1 MSNDTQH
8 YTNFEIFHS
17 LVPKM
22 KAALPIVRNWD
33 ELDKEENY
41 EENYDGYRYVIDA
54 IATAYRSGY
63 GRGQKGRSFL
73 IGEKKM
79 EVKGKKGDKVCWFG
93 DDRDIYY
100 PDKKGT
106 IGTIDSVDSYDS
118 LWVYW
123 PVGSCKVHE
132 QSKQHAESTWCCN
145 KSQCLLID
153 TNVKGNIKK
162 GDKIVYLGTR
172 GGFPCADVWP
182 DRVATGV
189 VDIVEKESGCFVY
202 WDNPDVVAGH
212 YHGHTHVWYEDI
224 AKVIPWD

>member
-8 YTNFEIFHS
+8 YTNYEIFHS

-22 KAALPIVRNWD
+22 KAVSPTIENWD

-41 EENYDGYRYVIDA
+41 NHYRYVIDA

-73 IGEKKM
+73 IGKKKEIKAEK
-79 EVKGKKGDKVCWFG
+79 GAKVCWIS
-93 DDRDIYY
+93 DDRDAYY

-106 IGTIDSVDSYDS
+106 VGTINYVDCDGD
-118 LWVYW
+118 LWVDW
-123 PVGSCKVHE
+123 PFGSCEVNKG
-132 QSKQHAESTWCCN
+132 TTTDTCWCCN
-145 KSQCLLID
+145 KNRCLLID

-162 GDKIVYLGTR
+162 GDKIVYLGTVN
-172 GGFPCADVWP
+172 GFKDNGVWP
-182 DRVATGV
+182 NKVTTGV
-189 VDIVEKESGCFVY
+189 VNFVEGRGVCVD
-202 WDNPDVVAGH
+202 WDDPNVVGERF
-212 YHGHTHVWYEDI
+212 HGYTHVWYEDI

>member
-8 YTNFEIFHS
+8 YTNLEILHS
-17 LVPKM
+17 LVPKLDAVSPIDFVALEKDY
-22 KAALPIVRNWD
+22 KAYSPI
-33 ELDKEENY
+33 
-41 EENYDGYRYVIDA
+41 IDA

-73 IGEKKM
+73 IGEKKK
-79 EVKGKKGDKVCWFG
+79 EIKAEKGAKVCWFS
-93 DDRDIYY
+93 DDHNEYY

-106 IGTIDSVDSYDS
+106 VGTIDWVDCDGD

-123 PVGSCKVHE
+123 PLES
-132 QSKQHAESTWCCN
+132 QSWCCAKN
-145 KSQCLLID
+145 QCLLID

-162 GDKIVYLGTR
+162 GDRIVYLGTEQ
-172 GGFPCADVWP
+172 GFLTDGVWP

-189 VDIVEKESGCFVY
+189 VDIVEKESGCLVY
-202 WDNPDVVAGH
+202 WDNPDVVADCFNGR
-212 YHGHTHVWYEDI
+212 THVWYEDI

>member
-22 KAALPIVRNWD
+22 KAVSPDIENWD

-41 EENYDGYRYVIDA
+41 KGYKYVIDA

-73 IGEKKM
+73 IGEKKK
-79 EVKGKKGDKVCWFG
+79 EIKAEKGAKVCWFSN
-93 DDRDIYY
+93 DHDTYY
-100 PDKKGT
+100 PNAIGT
-106 IGTIDSVDSYDS
+106 IGTIKCVDCDGD
-118 LWVYW
+118 LWVDW
-123 PVGSCKVHE
+123 PFGSCEANKG
-132 QSKQHAESTWCCN
+132 TTTDTCWCCN
-145 KSQCLLID
+145 KNQCLLID

-162 GDKIVYLGTR
+162 GDRIVYLGTKQ
-172 GGFPCADVWP
+172 GFLTDGVWP

-189 VDIVEKESGCFVY
+189 VDITENNGCLVI
-202 WDNPDVVAGH
+202 WDNPNVVNDVYNGR
-212 YHGHTHVWYEDI
+212 THVWSCDI

>member
-41 EENYDGYRYVIDA
+41 KENYDGYRYVIDA

-73 IGEKKM
+73 IGEKKA
-79 EVKGKKGDKVCWFG
+79 EVKGRKGDKVCWFS
-93 DDRDIYY
+93 DDRDTYY
-100 PDKKGT
+100 PSMVGT
-106 IGTIDSVDSYDS
+106 IGTINWVDEDGD
-118 LWVYW
+118 LWVDW
-123 PVGSCKVHE
+123 PFESCEANKIGSH
-132 QSKQHAESTWCCN
+132 TWCCAKN
-145 KSQCLLID
+145 QCLLID
-153 TNVKGNIKK
+153 AKVKGNIKK
-162 GDKIVYLGTR
+162 GDKIVYLGTKH
-172 GGFPCADVWP
+172 GFLCNDVWP

-189 VDIVEKESGCFVY
+189 VDIANDESCMVF
-202 WDNPDVVAGH
+202 WDRPDVVANH
-212 YHGHTHVWYEDI
+212 YNGHTHVWFKDI

>member
-8 YTNFEIFHS
+8 YTNLEIFHS
-17 LVPKM
+17 LIPKLDAISPIDFVALEKDY
-22 KAALPIVRNWD
+22 KAYSPI
-33 ELDKEENY
+33 
-41 EENYDGYRYVIDA
+41 IDA

-73 IGEKKM
+73 IGEKK
-79 EVKGKKGDKVCWFG
+79 EVKAEKGAKVCWFS
-93 DDRDIYY
+93 DDHNEYY

-106 IGTIDSVDSYDS
+106 VGTINYVDCDGD

-123 PVGSCKVHE
+123 PLES
-132 QSKQHAESTWCCN
+132 QSWCCT
-145 KSQCLLID
+145 KAQCLLID

-162 GDKIVYLGTR
+162 GDKIVYLGR
-172 GGFPCADVWP
+172 KGDFPCNYVWP

-189 VDIVEKESGCFVY
+189 VDIAEKESGCFVY
-202 WDNPDVVAGH
+202 WDNPVVVADH

>member
-17 LVPKM
+17 LLPKL
-22 KAALPIVRNWD
+22 KAGIPDANWD
-33 ELDKEENY
+33 IVSD
-41 EENYDGYRYVIDA
+41 RFIDA

-73 IGEKKM
+73 IGEKK
-79 EVKGKKGDKVCWFG
+79 EKVKVRKGDKVCWFS

-132 QSKQHAESTWCCN
+132 QSKQYAETTWCCN

-162 GDKIVYLGTR
+162 CAKIVYLGTKH
-172 GGFPCADVWP
+172 GFLCNDVWP

-189 VDIVEKESGCFVY
+189 VDNVRSDGCLVN
-202 WDNPDVVAGH
+202 WDNPDVVADFYIGRT
-212 YHGHTHVWYEDI
+212 YVCYEDI

>member
-17 LVPKM
+17 LLPKL
-22 KAALPIVRNWD
+22 KAGIPDANWD
-33 ELDKEENY
+33 IVSD
-41 EENYDGYRYVIDA
+41 RFIDA

-73 IGEKKM
+73 IGEKK
-79 EVKGKKGDKVCWFG
+79 EVKAEKGAKVCWIS
-93 DDRDIYY
+93 DDRDAYY

-106 IGTIDSVDSYDS
+106 VGTINYVDCDGD

-123 PVGSCKVHE
+123 PLES
-132 QSKQHAESTWCCN
+132 QSWCCS
-145 KSQCLLID
+145 KKQCLLID

-162 GDKIVYLGTR
+162 GDRIVYLGTVN
-172 GGFPCADVWP
+172 GFKDNGVWP
-182 DRVATGV
+182 NKVTTGV
-189 VDIVEKESGCFVY
+189 VNFVEGRGVCVD
-202 WDNPDVVAGH
+202 WDDPNVVGERF
-212 YHGHTHVWYEDI
+212 HGHTHVWYEDI

>member
-8 YTNFEIFHS
+8 YTNLEILHS
-17 LVPKM
+17 LVPKLDAISPIDFVALEKDY
-22 KAALPIVRNWD
+22 KAYSPI
-33 ELDKEENY
+33 
-41 EENYDGYRYVIDA
+41 IDA

-73 IGEKKM
+73 IGEKKVK
-79 EVKGKKGDKVCWFG
+79 VKGKKGDKVCWFSN
-93 DDRDIYY
+93 DHDTYY
-100 PDKKGT
+100 PNAIGT
-106 IGTIDSVDSYDS
+106 IGTIDRVDDDGD
-118 LWVYW
+118 LWVNW
-123 PVGSCKVHE
+123 PFESCEANKNGDC
-132 QSKQHAESTWCCN
+132 TWCCAKN
-145 KSQCLLID
+145 QCLLID

-162 GDKIVYLGTR
+162 GDKIVYLGTK

-189 VDIVEKESGCFVY
+189 VDTVEKESGCFVY

-224 AKVIPWD
+224 AKVISWD

>member
-22 KAALPIVRNWD
+22 KTVSPNIENWD
-33 ELDKEENY
+33 ELDKKENY
-41 EENYDGYRYVIDA
+41 NGYRYVIDA

-73 IGEKKM
+73 IGEKK
-79 EVKGKKGDKVCWFG
+79 EKAEARRGDKVCWFSN
-93 DDRDIYY
+93 DHDTYFPNTI
-100 PDKKGT
+100 GT
-106 IGTIDSVDSYDS
+106 IGTINYVDDDGD
-118 LWVYW
+118 LWVDW
-123 PVGSCKVHE
+123 PFGSCEANKNGDC
-132 QSKQHAESTWCCN
+132 TWCCA
-145 KSQCLLID
+145 KKQCLLID

-162 GDKIVYLGTR
+162 GDKIVYLGR
-172 GGFPCADVWP
+172 KGDFPCNYVWP

-189 VDIVEKESGCFVY
+189 VDIAEKESGCFVY
-202 WDNPDVVAGH
+202 WDNPVVVADH
-212 YHGHTHVWYEDI
+212 YHGRTHVWYEDI